1 MSISAALYTGITGLS
16 TMGMAMSVIG
26 NNIANVNT
34 IGFKQGRSQ
43 FMDIL
48 SQNVSSFSG
57 GSQIGKG
64 VGLGT
69 IDNVF
74 SQGAFTNSD
83 ENTHVA
89 VSGEGF
95 LMVRDPGSDALYY
108 TRAGNFT
115 LDSEGH
121 LVTPLDH
128 IVQGWA
134 LDDNQLRTG
143 TPTDIVLTTS
153 NLPAVATTRASII
166 SNLRADASS
175 LSPSLWAAW
184 DGTASIPI
192 AGDSY
197 TYQSSIQMY
206 DSLGQNHTLSIYYD
220 LDYNPQQSSLT
231 TSLVGADND
240 ITYTAVTGGANSN
253 NIIITYVDP
262 GALRATTDVTGVTG
276 TAITVTLA
284 HSGAAITATAND
296 VLAAI
301 AASASASNLVSAVAA
316 GTGLGVVT
324 AMAATNLAGG
334 ADINTTPNQWEY
346 VVGMN
351 PDDDFRTINSKSVI
365 GTEQAGLLM
374 KGLIRFNPN
383 SGIIA
388 STPTAITAEIMTDI
402 DIINSPPNAPT
413 WTSQTPNSVGFFTF
427 NTNTVAGSNDLTI
440 ELDLGARNQSGAG
453 NWIANG
459 LSTTQFASASTTI
472 YQTQD
477 GYSSSFLESI
487 HVQNDGIISGTY
499 TNGQILGRYQLTLTL
514 FRNQWDLAKLGE
526 NLYGETIDSGAAI
539 PVQAGTGG
547 AGDIHPNSLEQSN
560 VDLAQEFVDM
570 IVIQRAFQANSK
582 IITTT
587 DTMLSE
593 LIQLKR

>member
-1 MSISAALYTGITGLS
+1 MSISAALYTGISGLS

-34 IGFKQGRSQ
+34 IGFKQGRVQ

-57 GSQIGKG
+57 SSQVGKG

-95 LMVRDPGSDALYY
+95 FTVRDPESAALYY

-121 LVTPLDH
+121 LVTPLGH
-128 IVQGWA
+128 NVQGWV
-134 LDDNQLRTG
+134 LDDTESRTG

-153 NLPAVATTRASII
+153 NLPAVPTSRTSII
-166 SNLRADASS
+166 SNLQANESS
-175 LSPSLWAAW
+175 QSTSLWAAW
-184 DGTASIPI
+184 DGTARTVIS
-192 AGDSY
+192 GNSY
-197 TYQSSIQMY
+197 TYQSPIQMY
-206 DSLGQNHTLSIYYD
+206 DSLGQAHTLSAYFD
-220 LDYNPQQSSLT
+220 PNYNPQQASLT
-231 TSLVGADND
+231 TSLVGANND
-240 ITYTAVTGGANSN
+240 ITYTAVIGGANSN
-253 NIIITYVDP
+253 NINITYVDP
-262 GALRATTDVTGVTG
+262 GVARGTTDVTGVTG
-276 TAITVTLA
+276 TDITITLA

-301 AASASASNLVSAVAA
+301 TASASASNLVTAVAT
-316 GTGLGVVT
+316 GTGLTAVT
-324 AMAATNLAGG
+324 AMGATNLTGG
-334 ADINTTPNQWEY
+334 LDLNTTPNQWEY
-346 VVGMN
+346 IIAMN
-351 PDDDFRTINSKSVI
+351 PADDFRTINGKSVI
-365 GTEQAGLLM
+365 GTAQAGLLM
-374 KGLIRFNPN
+374 KGLIQFDAN
-383 SGIIA
+383 SGVIA
-388 STPTAITAEIMTDI
+388 STPTAISAQLMTDI
-402 DIINSPPNAPT
+402 DIVNTPANAPT
-413 WTSQTPNSVGFFTF
+413 WTDQVPNAVGFFSF
-427 NTNTVAGSNDLTI
+427 NTNTVSGSSDLTI
-440 ELDLGARNQSGAG
+440 ELDLGSRNQLGAG
-453 NWIANG
+453 NWIAES
-459 LSTTQFASASTTI
+459 LSTTQFASASTTV

-487 HVQNDGIISGTY
+487 HIGNNGIISGTY
-499 TNGQILGRYQLTLTL
+499 TNGQNVGRYQLTLAL
-514 FRNQWDLAKLGE
+514 FRNQWDLDKLGE
-526 NLYGETIDSGAAI
+526 SLYGQTNTSGAAI

-547 AGDIHPNSLEQSN
+547 AGDIHPNTLEQSN

-570 IVIQRAFQANSK
+570 IVIQRGFQANSK

>member
-1 MSISAALYTGITGLS
+1 
-16 TMGMAMSVIG
+16 
-26 NNIANVNT
+26 
-34 IGFKQGRSQ
+34 
-43 FMDIL
+43 
-48 SQNVSSFSG
+48 
-57 GSQIGKG
+57 
-64 VGLGT
+64 
-69 IDNVF
+69 
-74 SQGAFTNSD
+74 
-83 ENTHVA
+83 
-89 VSGEGF
+89 
-95 LMVRDPGSDALYY
+95 
-108 TRAGNFT
+108 
-115 LDSEGH
+115 
-121 LVTPLDH
+121 
-128 IVQGWA
+128 
-134 LDDNQLRTG
+134 
-143 TPTDIVLTTS
+143 
-153 NLPAVATTRASII
+153 
-166 SNLRADASS
+166 
-175 LSPSLWAAW
+175 
-184 DGTASIPI
+184 
-192 AGDSY
+192 
-197 TYQSSIQMY
+197 MY

-253 NIIITYVDP
+253 NINITYVDP

-334 ADINTTPNQWEY
+334 TDINTTPNQWEY

-459 LSTTQFASASTTI
+459 LSTTQFASASTTV

-487 HVQNDGIISGTY
+487 HVENDGIISGTY

-526 NLYGETIDSGAAI
+526 SLYGETIDSGAAI

>member
-1 MSISAALYTGITGLS
+1 
-16 TMGMAMSVIG
+16 
-26 NNIANVNT
+26 
-34 IGFKQGRSQ
+34 
-43 FMDIL
+43 
-48 SQNVSSFSG
+48 
-57 GSQIGKG
+57 
-64 VGLGT
+64 
-69 IDNVF
+69 
-74 SQGAFTNSD
+74 
-83 ENTHVA
+83 
-89 VSGEGF
+89 
-95 LMVRDPGSDALYY
+95 
-108 TRAGNFT
+108 
-115 LDSEGH
+115 
-121 LVTPLDH
+121 
-128 IVQGWA
+128 
-134 LDDNQLRTG
+134 
-143 TPTDIVLTTS
+143 
-153 NLPAVATTRASII
+153 
-166 SNLRADASS
+166 
-175 LSPSLWAAW
+175 
-184 DGTASIPI
+184 
-192 AGDSY
+192 
-197 TYQSSIQMY
+197 
-206 DSLGQNHTLSIYYD
+206 
-220 LDYNPQQSSLT
+220 
-231 TSLVGADND
+231 
-240 ITYTAVTGGANSN
+240 
-253 NIIITYVDP
+253 
-262 GALRATTDVTGVTG
+262 
-276 TAITVTLA
+276 
-284 HSGAAITATAND
+284 
-296 VLAAI
+296 
-301 AASASASNLVSAVAA
+301 
-316 GTGLGVVT
+316 
-324 AMAATNLAGG
+324 
-334 ADINTTPNQWEY
+334 
-346 VVGMN
+346 
-351 PDDDFRTINSKSVI
+351 
-365 GTEQAGLLM
+365 M

-459 LSTTQFASASTTI
+459 LSTTQFASASTTV

-487 HVQNDGIISGTY
+487 HVENDGIISGTY

-526 NLYGETIDSGAAI
+526 SLYGETIESGAAI

>member
-57 GSQIGKG
+57 GSQVGKG

-95 LMVRDPGSDALYY
+95 FMVRDPDSDALYY

-134 LDDNQLRTG
+134 LDDNQLRIG

-166 SNLRADASS
+166 SNLQADASS

-301 AASASASNLVSAVAA
+301 AASASASNLVTAVAA

-459 LSTTQFASASTTI
+459 LSTTQFASASTTV

-487 HVQNDGIISGTY
+487 HVENDGIISGTY

-526 NLYGETIDSGAAI
+526 SLYGETIDSGAAI